1 MYFLLLSLRQTLSR
15 SISLINTTQ
24 LGDGT
29 TTDKAITVV
38 ELDNVVTL
46 LGTGPSAESAFF
58 YTEHELVF
66 ATGRNNAGQLGVG
79 DKVNRN
85 RPVQVDFQKD
95 INVELL
101 SASEDLTVTIGTL
114 GDTFQPTVRRYF

>member
-1 MYFLLLSLRQTLSR
+1 M
-15 SISLINTTQ
+15 
-24 LGDGT
+24 
-29 TTDKAITVV
+29 
-38 ELDNVVTL
+38 ELDNVVTY

-66 ATGRNNAGQLGVG
+66 ATGKNNAGQLGVG

-85 RPVQVDFQKD
+85 RPAQIQFKKD

-114 GDTFQPTVRRYF
+114 GNTFQPTVRRFFHEVSFAL